1 VPLTT
6 ISMDPIPREHMG
18 NATSIFNL
26 MRNIG
31 GSVGIATTGTMLARN
46 QQIHIN
52 MLGAHVDVFDPATQQ
67 MFMRMRAAF
76 MAAGADAYTATQ
88 RAYGALFGVVQRQ
101 ASMVSFVEIFQLLGF
116 VFILLIPLTFLMRRP
131 SGKAGPVGAH

>member
-1 VPLTT
+1 
-6 ISMDPIPREHMG
+6 MG

-31 GSVGIATTGTMLARN
+31 GSVGIATTGTMLARH
-46 QQIHIN
+46 QQMHIN
-52 MLGAHVDVFDPATQQ
+52 TLGAHVNVFDPATQQ
-67 MFMRMRAAF
+67 MFDRMRAAF
-76 MAAGADAYTATQ
+76 MAAGSDGYTATQ

-116 VFILLIPLTFLMRRP
+116 IFILIIPLTFLMRRP